1 MSPRALDPLY
11 RAREFPRMPSP
22 RRQSRTQEQRLSRAE
37 RQIRAVANVAT
48 QPDAQSVAGTVYL
61 LPPATLDDIGNT
73 IVIHSSAGP
82 GTQTYIGVLDPFGLP
97 QWLLISSNDTGGSG
111 SGSTIGGATFTAD
124 HQWSLSSLAPRTLA
138 ASSDGDLFIGIDND
152 DVRRLDP
159 TTGTITRPVLGFP
172 PTTTVRG
179 ISARTTGTGDI
190 YVAGRTAKKLYRWNS
205 GTSAIVTSSDTHTFT
220 AVRYNASDGF
230 VYSAYGTSAAGGA
243 LERRNANTLNLSA
256 TTATIT
262 SPSAL
267 VGLGVDAVSGDLL
280 TTTYSGSGYIVVRR
294 TVANVAVWGAGT
306 NRAEITTAAG
316 IAADSTFVYV
326 ADSGAN
332 KIRVYLL
339 STGVYQ
345 GSFGSSGSGLDQL
358 SSPQDVAVDGSN
370 IYIADFGNNR
380 IIRWVKS

>member
-1 MSPRALDPLY
+1 
-11 RAREFPRMPSP
+11 
-22 RRQSRTQEQRLSRAE
+22 
-37 RQIRAVANVAT
+37 
-48 QPDAQSVAGTVYL
+48 
-61 LPPATLDDIGNT
+61 
-73 IVIHSSAGP
+73 
-82 GTQTYIGVLDPFGLP
+82 
-97 QWLLISSNDTGGSG
+97 
-111 SGSTIGGATFTAD
+111 
-124 HQWSLSSLAPRTLA
+124 
-138 ASSDGDLFIGIDND
+138 
-152 DVRRLDP
+152 
-159 TTGTITRPVLGFP
+159 
-172 PTTTVRG
+172 
-179 ISARTTGTGDI
+179 
-190 YVAGRTAKKLYRWNS
+190 
-205 GTSAIVTSSDTHTFT
+205 
-220 AVRYNASDGF
+220 
-230 VYSAYGTSAAGGA
+230 
-243 LERRNANTLNLSA
+243 
-256 TTATIT
+256 
-262 SPSAL
+262 
-267 VGLGVDAVSGDLL
+267 VSGDLL